1 MAGRGLLSSWDWEE
15 QKKEVQESSKR
26 SKKLRGKRVKE
37 NKIKKVSNTV
47 PV

>member
-26 SKKLRGKRVKE
+26 NRKLKGRRAKESRVQKQVFLKR
-37 NKIKKVSNTV
+37 
-47 PV
+47 